1 MTMSDT
7 DLAPNRFVTVDG
19 LTIRYIERGEGPVA
33 IFMHGGSIGSSAD
46 VFQRNLRPLADAG
59 IRAIAYDHPGYG
71 LSDNPTDWSVPYRR
85 DLLPQF
91 VNALGLGKV
100 ALAPHSQS
108 GGMAAQLALKEPDRY
123 SHLIAIGTGGLL
135 PPLEEAK
142 TGRDEAVQGRVDR
155 MAAEQEPTLE
165 SARKQLESTTFHLD
179 LVSDEEVERRLSH
192 SIGKNFEA
200 HLARTAARGEGGAG
214 GQTKPIWQRL
224 VDIEIPF
231 VFLIGRQDR
240 AKSLERA
247 ELLKARYPALDIRIV
262 DDCKHMVPWDAA
274 DEVARVVIET
284 LKGGDKAVA
293 AE

>member
-1 MTMSDT
+1 VTAST
-7 DLAPNRFVTVDG
+7 TVPAPDKFVTVDG
-19 LTIRYIERGEGPVA
+19 LNIRYIERGEGPVA

-46 VFQRNLRPLADAG
+46 VFQRNLGPLAAAG

-91 VNALGLGKV
+91 IDALGLGKI
-100 ALAPHSQS
+100 ALVPHSQS

-142 TGRDEAVQGRVDR
+142 EGRDAAVQGRVDR
-155 MAAEQEPTLE
+155 MATEQEPTLE
-165 SARKQLESTTFHLD
+165 SARKQLESTTFHTE
-179 LVSDEEVERRLSH
+179 LVTDAEVALRLARSV
-192 SIGKNFEA
+192 GKNFEA
-200 HLARTAARGEGGAG
+200 HITRTSTRGGGG
-214 GQTKPIWQRL
+214 GQVKPIWQRL
-224 VDIEIPF
+224 VNIEIPF

-247 ELLKARYPALDIRIV
+247 ELLQQHYPTLDIRIV

-274 DEVARVVIET
+274 DEIEQVVISM
-284 LKGGDKAVA
+284 LKGDEHAAA